1 MAKRSDDSGNQPGSG
16 GASGPPS
23 LGARLRQAREA
34 RRIPIEGIAQQIRVP
49 VAVLRAIEEDRLE
62 GLAPIYLRGYVR
74 AYARIVGLG
83 EDTVLAALPSAE
95 TPVVVTARSGR
106 AMRMN
111 VMPGSGLKIATLAVV
126 VVLVGLTVASFRS
139 PVLDDVAID
148 AGLDAGDAG
157 LDAGLAEPKAP
168 AVAGAPNAPERAAP
182 GTATS
187 AGVPYPYQVVPH
199 PETPPAGPPAT
210 APEPAATPPEPGTVA
225 GGGASPSSAPAAV
238 EAPVEL
244 SPTELSQRDSP
255 LAAGHKLVLELDRE
269 SWTEVQDARGA
280 KLYYALAAAGQIINV
295 AGEPPFRVVLGNAPD
310 VEVFYNG
317 KPFDFT
323 PWSHGGVARFTVGDP
338 PPADGRN

>member
-1 MAKRSDDSGNQPGSG
+1 MAKRSDNSGNRPGSG
-16 GASGPPS
+16 GTSPPPS
-23 LGARLRQAREA
+23 LGALLSQAREA
-34 RRIPIEGIAQQIRVP
+34 RRIPIEGIAQQIRVS

-62 GLAPIYLRGYVR
+62 GLAPIYVRGYVR

-83 EDTVLAALPSAE
+83 EDSVLALLPSAE

-106 AMRMN
+106 MMRMN
-111 VMPGSGLKIATLAVV
+111 VMPGGGLKSATLAVV

-148 AGLDAGDAG
+148 AWLDAGDAG
-157 LDAGLAEPKAP
+157 LDAGLAEPEAP
-168 AVAGAPNAPERAAP
+168 AVAGAPTAPERAAP

-187 AGVPYPYQVVPH
+187 AGVPYPYEVVPH

-210 APEPAATPPEPGTVA
+210 ASEPAATPPEPGTVA
-225 GGGASPSSAPAAV
+225 DAGAPPSAPAAV

-244 SPTELSQRDSP
+244 SQRDVP
-255 LAAGHKLVLELDRE
+255 LAVGHKLVLELDRE

-323 PWSHGGVARFTVGDP
+323 PWSHGRVARFTVGDP
-338 PPADGRN
+338 PPADGRH

>member
-1 MAKRSDDSGNQPGSG
+1 MAKRSNNKSLDSG
-16 GASGPPS
+16 GAIPPPS
-23 LGARLRQAREA
+23 LGTRLSQAREA

-83 EDTVLAALPSAE
+83 EDSVLAVLPSAE

-106 AMRMN
+106 AMRQN
-111 VMPGSGLKIATLAVV
+111 VTPGGGLKVATLVVV
-126 VVLVGLTVASFRS
+126 VVLVGLMVASFRT
-139 PVLDDVAID
+139 PVVDEVAI
-148 AGLDAGDAG
+148 DAG
-157 LDAGLAEPKAP
+157 LDAGLAEPQAP
-168 AVAGAPNAPERAAP
+168 AVAGAPTAPEVRAVP

-187 AGVPYPYQVVPH
+187 AGAPYTYEVVPH
-199 PETPPAGPPAT
+199 PETPPAAPPAT
-210 APEPAATPPEPGTVA
+210 APKPAATPPESETVA
-225 GGGASPSSAPAAV
+225 DASAPALAAV

-244 SPTELSQRDSP
+244 SPARLSQGEAL
-255 LAAGHKLVLELDRE
+255 LAAGHNLVLELDRE

-280 KLYYALAAAGQIINV
+280 KLYYALAAAGQIIKV

-310 VEVFYNG
+310 VEVYYNG

-323 PWSHGGVARFTVGDP
+323 PWSHGRVARFTVGDP

>member
-1 MAKRSDDSGNQPGSG
+1 MAKRSDNSGNRPGSG
-16 GASGPPS
+16 GTSPPPS

-34 RRIPIEGIAQQIRVP
+34 RRIPIEGIAQQIRVS

-62 GLAPIYLRGYVR
+62 GLAPIYVRGYVR

-83 EDTVLAALPSAE
+83 EDSVLALLPSAE

-106 AMRMN
+106 MMRMN
-111 VMPGSGLKIATLAVV
+111 VMPGGGLKSATLAVV

-139 PVLDDVAID
+139 PLLDDVAID

-157 LDAGLAEPKAP
+157 LDAGLAEPEAP
-168 AVAGAPNAPERAAP
+168 AVAHPLTAPEIRAAP

-187 AGVPYPYQVVPH
+187 VPEVVPH

-210 APEPAATPPEPGTVA
+210 ASEPAATPPEPGTVA
-225 GGGASPSSAPAAV
+225 DAGAPPSAPAAV

-244 SPTELSQRDSP
+244 SQRDVP
-255 LAAGHKLVLELDRE
+255 LAVGHKLVLELDRE

-323 PWSHGGVARFTVGDP
+323 PWSHGRVARFTVGDP
-338 PPADGRN
+338 TPADGRH

>member
-1 MAKRSDDSGNQPGSG
+1 MAIRSDNSGNQPGSG
-16 GASGPPS
+16 GASPPPS
-23 LGARLRQAREA
+23 LGARLLQAREA
-34 RRIPIEGIAQQIRVP
+34 RRIPIESIAQRIRVP

-62 GLAPIYLRGYVR
+62 GLAPIYVRGYVR
-74 AYARIVGLG
+74 AYAHIVGLG
-83 EDTVLAALPSAE
+83 EDSVLALLPSAE
-95 TPVVVTARSGR
+95 MPVVVTARSGR
-106 AMRMN
+106 VMRQN
-111 VMPGSGLKIATLAVV
+111 VMPGDGLKVATLAVV

-139 PVLDDVAID
+139 PVVDDVPI
-148 AGLDAGDAG
+148 
-157 LDAGLAEPKAP
+157 DAGLAEPEAP
-168 AVAGAPNAPERAAP
+168 AVASAPTAPELRAAP
-182 GTATS
+182 GTANE
-187 AGVPYPYQVVPH
+187 VVPH

-210 APEPAATPPEPGTVA
+210 VPEPAATRPERGTVA
-225 GGGASPSSAPAAV
+225 DAGASPPSAPAAV

-244 SPTELSQRDSP
+244 SPTELSQRDAF

-323 PWSHGGVARFTVGDP
+323 PWSHGRVARFTVGDP
-338 PPADGRN
+338 PPADGRH

>member
-1 MAKRSDDSGNQPGSG
+1 MAKRSDDSGNRSVSD
-16 GASGPPS
+16 GASPPPS
-23 LGARLRQAREA
+23 LGARLRLAREA

-83 EDTVLAALPSAE
+83 EDSVLAALPSAE

-111 VMPGSGLKIATLAVV
+111 VTPGGGLKIATLAVV

-139 PVLDDVAID
+139 PVVDDVA
-148 AGLDAGDAG
+148 DAG
-157 LDAGLAEPKAP
+157 LDAGLAEPEAP
-168 AVAGAPNAPERAAP
+168 AVAGAPTAPERAAP

-187 AGVPYPYQVVPH
+187 AGVPYPYEVVPH
-199 PETPPAGPPAT
+199 PETPPAGSPAT
-210 APEPAATPPEPGTVA
+210 AREPAATPPEPGMVA
-225 GGGASPSSAPAAV
+225 EGGASPSSAPPAV
-238 EAPVEL
+238 EAPVDL
-244 SPTELSQRDSP
+244 SPTELSQRDAP
-255 LAAGHKLVLELDRE
+255 LAAGHKLVLEVDRE

-323 PWSHGGVARFTVGDP
+323 PWSHGRVARFTVGDP
-338 PPADGRN
+338 TPADGRH

>member
-1 MAKRSDDSGNQPGSG
+1 MVAKRSDDSGNRSGSG
-16 GASGPPS
+16 ASPPPS
-23 LGARLRQAREA
+23 LGARLRLAREA
-34 RRIPIEGIAQQIRVP
+34 RRIPIEGIAQQIRVS

-62 GLAPIYLRGYVR
+62 GLAPIYVRGYVR

-83 EDTVLAALPSAE
+83 EDSVLALLPSAE

-106 AMRMN
+106 MMRMN
-111 VMPGSGLKIATLAVV
+111 VMPGGGLKIATLAVV

-148 AGLDAGDAG
+148 AWLDAGDAG
-157 LDAGLAEPKAP
+157 LDAGLAEPEAP
-168 AVAGAPNAPERAAP
+168 AVAGAPTAPERAAP

-187 AGVPYPYQVVPH
+187 AGVPYPYEVVPH
-199 PETPPAGPPAT
+199 AETPPAGPPAT
-210 APEPAATPPEPGTVA
+210 AREPAATPPEPGMVA
-225 GGGASPSSAPAAV
+225 EGGAPPSSAPPAV
-238 EAPVEL
+238 EAPVQL
-244 SPTELSQRDSP
+244 SPTELSQRDAP

-269 SWTEVQDARGA
+269 SWTEVQDAHGA

-323 PWSHGGVARFTVGDP
+323 PWSHGRVARFTVGDP
-338 PPADGRN
+338 TPADGRH

>member
-1 MAKRSDDSGNQPGSG
+1 MAKRSDNKTPGNRPGSD
-16 GASGPPS
+16 ASPPPS
-23 LGARLRQAREA
+23 LGALLRQAREA
-34 RRIPIEGIAQQIRVP
+34 RRIPIEDIAQRIRVP
-49 VAVLRAIEEDRLE
+49 VGVLRAIEEDRLE
-62 GLAPIYLRGYVR
+62 GLAPIYVRGYVR

-83 EDTVLAALPSAE
+83 EDSVLALLPSAE

-106 AMRMN
+106 LMRQN
-111 VMPGSGLKIATLAVV
+111 LTPGGGLKIATVAVV
-126 VVLVGLTVASFRS
+126 VVLVGLTVASFRT
-139 PVLDDVAID
+139 PDDVAID
-148 AGLDAGDAG
+148 AGLDAG
-157 LDAGLAEPKAP
+157 LAEPEAP
-168 AVAGAPNAPERAAP
+168 AGAGAPTAPEIRAAP
-182 GTATS
+182 GTATP
-187 AGVPYPYQVVPH
+187 VPYPDEIVPH

-225 GGGASPSSAPAAV
+225 EGAASPSSAPAAV
-238 EAPVEL
+238 EAPAVSE
-244 SPTELSQRDSP
+244 DAP

-323 PWSHGGVARFTVGDP
+323 RWSHGRVARFTVGES
-338 PPADGRN
+338 PPANGRN

>member
-1 MAKRSDDSGNQPGSG
+1 MAKRSDNSGNRPGSV
-16 GASGPPS
+16 GASPPPS
-23 LGARLRQAREA
+23 LGALLSQAREA
-34 RRIPIEGIAQQIRVP
+34 RRIPIEGIAQQIRVS
-49 VAVLRAIEEDRLE
+49 VAVLRAIEEGRLE
-62 GLAPIYLRGYVR
+62 GLAPIYVRGYVR

-83 EDTVLAALPSAE
+83 EDSVLALLPSAE

-106 AMRMN
+106 MMRMN
-111 VMPGSGLKIATLAVV
+111 VMPGGGLKIATLAVV

-157 LDAGLAEPKAP
+157 LAEPEAP
-168 AVAGAPNAPERAAP
+168 EANAPTAPEVRAAP

-187 AGVPYPYQVVPH
+187 VPEVVPH

-210 APEPAATPPEPGTVA
+210 APEPAAIRPEPGTVA
-225 GGGASPSSAPAAV
+225 DADASPPSAPAAV

-244 SPTELSQRDSP
+244 SQRDVP

-323 PWSHGGVARFTVGDP
+323 PWSHGRVARFTVGDP
-338 PPADGRN
+338 PPADGRY

>member
-1 MAKRSDDSGNQPGSG
+1 MDNRAASD
-16 GASGPPS
+16 GASPPPS

-34 RRIPIEGIAQQIRVP
+34 RGIPIEGVAQRIRVP

-83 EDTVLAALPSAE
+83 EDSVLAELPSAE

-106 AMRMN
+106 VMRQN
-111 VMPGSGLKIATLAVV
+111 VTPGGGLKVATLAVV
-126 VVLVGLTVASFRS
+126 VVLVGLMAASFRT
-139 PVLDDVAID
+139 PVVDDVAID
-148 AGLDAGDAG
+148 ARLDAE
-157 LDAGLAEPKAP
+157 LPEPEAP
-168 AVAGAPNAPERAAP
+168 AVAGAPIAPEVRTAP
-182 GTATS
+182 ATATS
-187 AGVPYPYQVVPH
+187 AGVPYTYEVVPH
-199 PETPPAGPPAT
+199 PETSPAGPPAT

-225 GGGASPSSAPAAV
+225 GAGASSAPAGA

-244 SPTELSQRDSP
+244 SPTELSQRDAL
-255 LAAGHKLVLELDRE
+255 LAAGHHLVLELDRE

-280 KLYYALAAAGQIINV
+280 KLYYALATAGQIIKV

-323 PWSHGGVARFTVGDP
+323 PWSHGRVARFTVGDP
-338 PPADGRN
+338 SPADGRH

>member
-1 MAKRSDDSGNQPGSG
+1 MTKRSDNKARDNRPGSGSG
-16 GASGPPS
+16 GASPPSS
-23 LGARLRQAREA
+23 LGARLCQAREA
-34 RRIPIEGIAQQIRVP
+34 RGIPIEGIAQRLRVR

-62 GLAPIYLRGYVR
+62 GLAPIYVRGYVR

-83 EDTVLAALPSAE
+83 EESVLAALPSAE
-95 TPVVVTARSGR
+95 TPVVVTAHSGR
-106 AMRMN
+106 VMRQN
-111 VMPGSGLKIATLAVV
+111 VMPGRGLKIATLAVV

-139 PVLDDVAID
+139 PVDVAID
-148 AGLDAGDAG
+148 AGLDAGDA
-157 LDAGLAEPKAP
+157 EPGAP
-168 AVAGAPNAPERAAP
+168 AVGRAPTAPEDRAAP
-182 GTATS
+182 GAATS
-187 AGVPYPYQVVPH
+187 GGVPYTYEVVPH

-225 GGGASPSSAPAAV
+225 DGGASPSPDPAVV
-238 EAPVEL
+238 ESPVVSEDAL
-244 SPTELSQRDSP
+244 

-323 PWSHGGVARFTVGDP
+323 PWSHGRVARFTVGGP
-338 PPADGRN
+338 SPADGRH

>member
-1 MAKRSDDSGNQPGSG
+1 MTKRSDNKPRDNRPGPG
-16 GASGPPS
+16 GASPPSS
-23 LGARLRQAREA
+23 LGARLREAREA
-34 RRIPIEGIAQQIRVP
+34 RGIPTEGIAQRIRVP

-62 GLAPIYLRGYVR
+62 GLAPIYVRGYVR

-83 EDTVLAALPSAE
+83 EESVLAALPSAE
-95 TPVVVTARSGR
+95 TPVVVTAHSGR
-106 AMRMN
+106 MMRQN
-111 VMPGSGLKIATLAVV
+111 VTPGGGLKIATLAVV
-126 VVLVGLTVASFRS
+126 VVLVGLTVASFWS
-139 PVLDDVAID
+139 PVVDDVAID
-148 AGLDAGDAG
+148 AGLDAGDA
-157 LDAGLAEPKAP
+157 EPGAP
-168 AVAGAPNAPERAAP
+168 AVAGAPTAPEDRAAP
-182 GTATS
+182 GATTS
-187 AGVPYPYQVVPH
+187 AGVPDKEIVPH

-225 GGGASPSSAPAAV
+225 DGGASPSPDPAVV
-238 EAPVEL
+238 ESPVVSE
-244 SPTELSQRDSP
+244 DAP

-323 PWSHGGVARFTVGDP
+323 PWSHGRVARFTVGGP
-338 PPADGRN
+338 SPADGRH

>member
-1 MAKRSDDSGNQPGSG
+1 MAKRSDNKTPGNRPSS
-16 GASGPPS
+16 GASPPPS
-23 LGARLRQAREA
+23 PGARLSQAREA
-34 RRIPIEGIAQQIRVP
+34 RRIPIEDIAQRIRVP
-49 VAVLRAIEEDRLE
+49 VGVLRAIEEDRLE
-62 GLAPIYLRGYVR
+62 GLAPIYVRGYMR

-83 EDTVLAALPSAE
+83 EDSVLAALPSAE

-106 AMRMN
+106 AMRQN
-111 VMPGSGLKIATLAVV
+111 LTPGGGLKIATVAVV
-126 VVLVGLTVASFRS
+126 VVLVGLTVASFRT
-139 PVLDDVAID
+139 PDDVAID
-148 AGLDAGDAG
+148 AGLDAG
-157 LDAGLAEPKAP
+157 LAEPEAP
-168 AVAGAPNAPERAAP
+168 AGAGAPTAPEIRAAP
-182 GTATS
+182 GTVTP
-187 AGVPYPYQVVPH
+187 VPYPDEIVPH

-210 APEPAATPPEPGTVA
+210 APEPGTVA
-225 GGGASPSSAPAAV
+225 EGGASPSSAPAAV
-238 EAPVEL
+238 EAPAV
-244 SPTELSQRDSP
+244 SSDDAP

-323 PWSHGGVARFTVGDP
+323 PWSHGRVARFTVGDP

>member
-1 MAKRSDDSGNQPGSG
+1 MAKRSDNSGNRPGSG
-16 GASGPPS
+16 GASPPPS
-23 LGARLRQAREA
+23 LGALLSQAREA
-34 RRIPIEGIAQQIRVP
+34 RRIPIEGIAQQIRVS

-62 GLAPIYLRGYVR
+62 GLAPIYVRGYVR

-83 EDTVLAALPSAE
+83 EDSVLALLPSAE

-106 AMRMN
+106 MMRMN
-111 VMPGSGLKIATLAVV
+111 VMPGGGLKIATLAVV

-148 AGLDAGDAG
+148 AGLDAG
-157 LDAGLAEPKAP
+157 LAEPEAP
-168 AVAGAPNAPERAAP
+168 AVAGAPTAPERAAP

-187 AGVPYPYQVVPH
+187 AGVPYPYEVVPH

-210 APEPAATPPEPGTVA
+210 ASEPAATPPEPGTVA
-225 GGGASPSSAPAAV
+225 DAGASPPSAPAAV

-244 SPTELSQRDSP
+244 SQRDVP

-323 PWSHGGVARFTVGDP
+323 PWSHGRVARFTVGDP
-338 PPADGRN
+338 TPADGRH

>member
-1 MAKRSDDSGNQPGSG
+1 MAKRSDNSGNQPGPG
-16 GASGPPS
+16 GASPPSS

-34 RRIPIEGIAQQIRVP
+34 RRIPIESIAQRIRVP

-62 GLAPIYLRGYVR
+62 GLAPIYVRGYLR
-74 AYARIVGLG
+74 AYAHIVGLG
-83 EDTVLAALPSAE
+83 EDSVLALMPNAE
-95 TPVVVTARSGR
+95 IPVVVTARSGR
-106 AMRMN
+106 VMRQN
-111 VMPGSGLKIATLAVV
+111 VMAGGGLKVATLAVV

-139 PVLDDVAID
+139 PVVDDVPID
-148 AGLDAGDAG
+148 AGLDAR
-157 LDAGLAEPKAP
+157 LAEPEAP
-168 AVAGAPNAPERAAP
+168 AVASTPTAPEIRAAP
-182 GTATS
+182 GTANE
-187 AGVPYPYQVVPH
+187 VVPH

-210 APEPAATPPEPGTVA
+210 APDRATTPPESGVA
-225 GGGASPSSAPAAV
+225 DAGASPSSAPAAV

-244 SPTELSQRDSP
+244 SESDAS

-269 SWTEVQDARGA
+269 SWTEVQDAHGA

-323 PWSHGGVARFTVGDP
+323 PWSHGRVARFTVGDP
-338 PPADGRN
+338 PPADGRH